1 VLRGLLAEAADA
13 APPPGAPPQDLFA
26 ELSGEEA
33 PEPPVAAVAPRGRS
47 VRVLAIAAAAVVAVG
62 IGAVVVAGDDG
73 GHTVDQVAA
82 PTTIA
87 PTEEAVP
94 PDAFRPVSPD
104 QLGAAGSGTGG
115 DAAPAPDVDSSGAGS
130 SGSDR
135 SATSGS
141 GSTASGSGPT
151 DSALV
156 VKTGS
161 MSLEVAKGAYDRTVD
176 VVSTKAAGLGG
187 YVSDSASN
195 RDGGHA
201 SGQLTV
207 RVPADRFEAFLSD
220 LRRLGDVV
228 AEDSQGADVGG
239 QHADLQARLDA
250 LRATR
255 DKLGTILAQAKTV
268 DETLAVQDRITGVQ
282 TQVEQLEGQLRVLDD
297 QVAMSSVTLDVTE
310 PGADQF
316 TSANPDDRDLGGAW
330 ADARH
335 HFGDGVEDLVSW
347 SGSAA
352 VVLIVG
358 LLLLGL
364 GRLAWPRL
372 RRFRI

>member
-1 VLRGLLAEAADA
+1 MIDEDLLRGLLADAADA
-13 APPPGAPPQDLFA
+13 APPPGGPPEDLFA
-26 ELSGEEA
+26 ELAGDVSDA
-33 PEPPVAAVAPRGRS
+33 PAVPAATIAPRGRS
-47 VRVLAIAAAAVVAVG
+47 IRVLALAAAAVVAVG
-62 IGAVVVAGDDG
+62 IGAVVVSGDDG
-73 GHTVDQVAA
+73 GRTTADVAA
-82 PTTIA
+82 PTTMV
-87 PTEEAVP
+87 PTDDFGDCPSCARAGGSTAAGGAASEAVP
-94 PDAFRPVSPD
+94 
-104 QLGAAGSGTGG
+104 
-115 DAAPAPDVDSSGAGS
+115 APAAGS
-130 SGSDR
+130 SGDAS
-135 SATSGS
+135 
-141 GSTASGSGPT
+141 STGAAAPDAPT

-161 MSLEVAKGAYDRTVD
+161 MSLEVAKGSYDRTVD

-187 YVSDSASN
+187 YVAASASS
-195 RDGGHA
+195 RDDGHA
-201 SGQLTV
+201 SGQLTL

-228 AEDSQGADVGG
+228 AEDSTGTEVSG

-255 DKLGTILAQAKTV
+255 DKLGTILAQAGTV
-268 DETLAVQDRITGVQ
+268 DETLAVQDRITGIQ
-282 TQVEQLEGQLRVLDD
+282 TQVEQLEGQLRVLED

-310 PGADQF
+310 PGADRISS
-316 TSANPDDRDLGGAW
+316 TNPDERDLGGAW
-330 ADARH
+330 ADARR

-364 GRLAWPRL
+364 GRLAWPRV
-372 RRFRI
+372 RRFLI